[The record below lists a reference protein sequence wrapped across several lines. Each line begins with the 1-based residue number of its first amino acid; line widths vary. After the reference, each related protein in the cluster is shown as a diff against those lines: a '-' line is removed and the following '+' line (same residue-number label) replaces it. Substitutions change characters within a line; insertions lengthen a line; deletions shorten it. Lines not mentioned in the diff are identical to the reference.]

1 VRFFLAL
8 FLTLLSLPALTRA
21 DQLKHRQ
28 QLQEGISVTE
38 IQSSAPAETAH
49 IAKYYVD
56 KAAPG
61 SDYETGNLH
70 IIYTDGTEVIEKIPL
85 KEKSTEANTVY
96 NQEGISDIE
105 VAADKRT
112 IGWTA
117 MVDNCCTSYS
127 VPVSVAIYQSGKKVL
142 HIQQGQMV
150 WYWTFLN
157 GGKRVSVVWGPTHGA
172 EVGDY
177 QLYDAKT
184 GRMLSEVFGEE
195 EIQGLAPNAPKWAKL
210 VEEQMHKRRSII
222 YP

>member
-8 FLTLLSLPALTRA
+8 FLTLLLLPALTRA
-21 DQLKHRQ
+21 DQLKGRQ
-28 QLQEGISVTE
+28 QLPEGISVAE
-38 IQSSAPAETAH
+38 IQGSAPAETAQ

-61 SDYETGNLH
+61 SDHETGNLH
-70 IIYTDGTEVIEKIPL
+70 IIYTDGTEVIEKIPP
-85 KEKSTEANTVY
+85 KKKSTEANTVY
-96 NQEGISDIE
+96 NQEGISDVE

-127 VPVSVAIYQSGKKVL
+127 VPLSVAIYQSGKKVL

-157 GGKRVSVVWGPTHGA
+157 GGERVSIVWGPTHGP

-184 GRMLSEVFGEE
+184 GRMISEVFGEE
-195 EIQGLAPNAPKWAKL
+195 DIQRLQPNAPEWAKL
-210 VEEQMHKRRSII
+210 VEEQMHKERSVV

>member
-1 VRFFLAL
+1 VRLFLAF
-8 FLTLLSLPALTRA
+8 FLTLLLLPGLTRA
-21 DQLKHRQ
+21 EQLKHSQ
-28 QLQEGISVTE
+28 QLQEGVSVTE
-38 IQSSAPAETAH
+38 IQGPAAAETAH
-49 IAKYYVD
+49 IVKYYVD

-61 SDYETGNLH
+61 SDYETGSLH
-70 IIYTDGTEVIEKIPL
+70 IVYTDGTEIIEKLPP

-96 NQEGISDIE
+96 NQEGISDLE

-112 IGWTA
+112 IGWTE

-127 VPVSVAIYQSGKKVL
+127 VPLSVAIYQSGKEVL

-150 WYWTFLN
+150 WYWTFLD
-157 GGKRVSVVWGPTHGA
+157 GGKRVSVVWGPTHGP

-184 GRMLSEVFGEE
+184 GRMLSEVFGKED
-195 EIQGLAPNAPKWAKL
+195 IQALAPDAPEWAKL
-210 VEEQMHKRRSII
+210 VEEKMHQRRSVT

>member
-8 FLTLLSLPALTRA
+8 FLTLLLLPALTRA

-38 IQSSAPAETAH
+38 IQSSAPAQTAH
-49 IAKYYVD
+49 ITKYYVD

-70 IIYTDGTEVIEKIPL
+70 VIYTDGTEVIEKIPP

-117 MVDNCCTSYS
+117 MVDNCCTSYT

-150 WYWTFLN
+150 WYWTFLS
-157 GGKRVSVVWGPTHGA
+157 GGKHVAVVWGLTHGP

-195 EIQGLAPNAPKWAKL
+195 DIQGLAPNAPKWAKL
-210 VEEQMHKRRSII
+210 VEEQMHKRPSTI